1 MSNKQANS
9 IGYYTVDVGIMDDS
23 KIQKV
28 IARHTWKE
36 VSSFLS
42 WILPLIYGEEG
53 YFYQWD
59 EDSSSLYALKSA
71 SDKEIGETI
80 LMSLIEKGFFNKRI
94 FEEYKVVTSSS
105 VQRRYSIAISRR
117 KQVEVIKEYWIY
129 EKPENIKLI
138 SLNGQDVNAMYTSS
152 THDVDIA
159 HTSSEH
165 HLSSDEEMYTSNI
178 HNERSSGIDVDN
190 FSQSKV
196 KESKVKESNLTE
208 SENVTLKFSDY
219 FFQYPKEN
227 QIGEV
232 EAKNYWDRIPTEDEK
247 QKAIDLVQTY
257 IDEAKVQNGV
267 KRIHPVEYLMTK
279 KYNYLGQISEQYDKL
294 KQSEKEVEEKK
305 TDGTYVLQKP
315 KEAKLII
322 DYINENLPKVSS
334 MKYQMNLAGADK
346 LCYDYG
352 YEKVIEKLIAMENW
366 ERIETRQSVVTTCR
380 HWLVNEYG
388 VLEGGKNPK
397 KIIEMQTLMSKV

>member
-53 YFYQWD
+53 YFFQWD

-94 FEEYKVVTSSS
+94 FEKYKVVTSSS

-117 KQVEVIKEYWIY
+117 KQVEVIQEYWIY
-129 EKPENIKLI
+129 EKPENIRLI
-138 SLNGQDVNAMYTSS
+138 SLNEQDVNVMYTSR
-152 THDVDIA
+152 THDVDIEY
-159 HTSSEH
+159 TSSEH
-165 HLSSDEEMYTSNI
+165 YSSSDEEMYTSS
-178 HNERSSGIDVDN
+178 EQSESSSGIDVDN

-196 KESKVKESNLTE
+196 KESNLKKSNLTE

-219 FFQYPKEN
+219 FFLFPKEN
-227 QIGEV
+227 QIGDLQ
-232 EAKNYWDRIPTEDEK
+232 AKVHWDRIPTEDEK
-247 QKAIDLVQTY
+247 QKAIDLLQTY

-279 KYNYLGQISEQYDKL
+279 KYNYLGQISEHYDKL
-294 KQSEKEVEEKK
+294 KQSEKDVEEKK
-305 TDGTYVLQKP
+305 TDGTYVLQSP
-315 KEAKLII
+315 KEAKLVL
-322 DYINENLPKVSS
+322 DYIKENLPKVSS
-334 MKYQMNLAGADK
+334 MRYQLNLVGADK

-380 HWLVNEYG
+380 HWLVNEHG
-388 VLEGGKNPK
+388 VLEGGKDPK
-397 KIIEMQTLMSKV
+397 KILEIQNLMSKQ